1 MPVASDL
8 CGIGQCNTQ
17 PHCSITMAE
26 RPGLG
31 DTYAML
37 APDFDQI
44 VERAL
49 RNIPARF
56 RRRMNNVAVVVEDEP
71 ALTQLKARAVSP
83 GNTLLGLYEGR
94 PLTHRSVFAPFH
106 LPDRITIF
114 QRPHERIARSR
125 EDLER
130 LVEQTLWHEIAH
142 HFGMNEREVR
152 AAERLRR
159 MRRLWPH

>member
-1 MPVASDL
+1 MQSRRVPVHVPRTNDE
-8 CGIGQCNTQ
+8 
-17 PHCSITMAE
+17 PHFCHNAKGTNSVMH
-26 RPGLG
+26 
-31 DTYAML
+31 

-44 VERAL
+44 VERAFG
-49 RNIPARF
+49 NIPARF
-56 RRRMNNVAVVVEDEP
+56 RSRMNNVAIVVEDEP
-71 ALTQLKARAVSP
+71 GSNQLLRRSVSP
-83 GNTLLGLYEGR
+83 GATLLGLYEGR
-94 PLTHRSVFAPFH
+94 PLAQRSVFEPFH

-114 QRPHERIARSR
+114 QGPHERLARNR
-125 EDLER
+125 DDLER

>member
-1 MPVASDL
+1 MPEESTLETSRNAR
-8 CGIGQCNTQ
+8 
-17 PHCSITMAE
+17 A
-26 RPGLG
+26 
-31 DTYAML
+31 
-37 APDFDQI
+37 DFDQI

-56 RRRMNNVAVVVEDEP
+56 RSRMDNVAILVEDEP
-71 ALTQLKARAVSP
+71 ALTQLKARGVPS
-83 GNTLLGLYEGR
+83 GSTLLGLYQGR
-94 PLTHRSVFAPFH
+94 PLTHRSVFEPFQ

-114 QRPHERIARSR
+114 QGPHERIARNR

>member
-1 MPVASDL
+1 MSLLSDL
-8 CGIGQCNTQ
+8 PGIYSSTELTFFCNNARMT
-17 PHCSITMAE
+17 
-26 RPGLG
+26 GVG
-31 DTYAML
+31 DKDAML
-37 APDFDQI
+37 AQDFDQI

-49 RNIPARF
+49 RNIPSRF
-56 RRRMNNVAVVVEDEP
+56 RSRMNNVAVVVEDEP
-71 ALTQLKARAVSP
+71 TMIQLKARGVSP
-83 GNTLLGLYEGR
+83 GSTLLGLYEGQ
-94 PLTHRSVFAPFH
+94 PLTHRSIFQPFH

-114 QRPHERIARSR
+114 QGPHERIARNR

-159 MRRLWPH
+159 MRGLWPH

>member
-1 MPVASDL
+1 
-8 CGIGQCNTQ
+8 
-17 PHCSITMAE
+17 
-26 RPGLG
+26 
-31 DTYAML
+31 ML
-37 APDFDQI
+37 ARDFDEI

-56 RRRMNNVAVVVEDEP
+56 RRRMSNVAVVVEDEP
-71 ALTQLKARAVSP
+71 ALTQLKAKGVSP
-83 GNTLLGLYEGR
+83 GSSLLGLYEGR
-94 PLTHRSVFAPFH
+94 PLAHRSVFEFSR

-114 QRPHERIARSR
+114 QGPHERIARNR

>member
-1 MPVASDL
+1 MPEGPAS
-8 CGIGQCNTQ
+8 GI
-17 PHCSITMAE
+17 S
-26 RPGLG
+26 
-31 DTYAML
+31 AMRTS
-37 APDFDQI
+37 DFDQI

-56 RRRMNNVAVVVEDEP
+56 RSRMNNVAVLVEDEP
-71 ALTQLKARAVSP
+71 ALSQLEARGVSL
-83 GNTLLGLYEGR
+83 GSTLLGLYEGR
-94 PLTHRSVFAPFH
+94 PLTHRSVFEPFH

-114 QRPHERIARSR
+114 QGPHERIARNR
-125 EDLER
+125 EHLER

>member
-1 MPVASDL
+1 M
-8 CGIGQCNTQ
+8 
-17 PHCSITMAE
+17 
-26 RPGLG
+26 R
-31 DTYAML
+31 

-49 RNIPARF
+49 CKIPARF
-56 RRRMNNVAVVVEDEP
+56 RKRMNNVVVVVEDEP
-71 ALTQLKARAVSP
+71 AAIQLEARGVSP
-83 GNTLLGLYEGR
+83 GSTLLGLYEGR
-94 PLTHRSVFAPFH
+94 PLVHRSVFEPFA

-114 QRPHERIARSR
+114 QGPHERIARGR
-125 EDLER
+125 DDLER